1 MKKLLVAILAVG
13 LMASPALAS
22 DGGGGKKKAKKNA
35 RTECKQDK
43 SCDVRNCDPKNCDP
57 KNCDPKNCDP
67 KNCDPKT
74 CQFPTCPKDQKCST
88 TPAVASNQ

>member
-22 DGGGGKKKAKKNA
+22 NGGGGKKKAKKKA
-35 RTECKQDK
+35 KLECKKDK
-43 SCDVRNCDPKNCDP
+43 TCDV
-57 KNCDPKNCDP
+57 

-74 CQFPTCPKDQKCST
+74 CQFPTCPRDQKCST